1 MSSFI
6 LIKNTDR
13 KEIHNIGFIAE
24 MLPNVYRVLA
34 IIFFVLKKK
43 YEKKVKLKDR
53 KADIFTINVEFWNVH
68 IKKKVMTF
76 KRAGLNNT
84 TRTFSELYWETKWDT
99 FKKMK
104 IKNEK
109 LTM

>member
-13 KEIHNIGFIAE
+13 KEIHNIGFIAV

-34 IIFFVLKKK
+34 IIVFVLKK

-53 KADIFTINVEFWNVH
+53 KADSFTINVEF
-68 IKKKVMTF
+68 
-76 KRAGLNNT
+76 
-84 TRTFSELYWETKWDT
+84 
-99 FKKMK
+99 
-104 IKNEK
+104 
-109 LTM
+109 

>member
-13 KEIHNIGFIAE
+13 KEIHNISFIAE

-34 IIFFVLKKK
+34 IIFFVLKKR

-53 KADIFTINVEFWNVH
+53 KADIFTINVEF
-68 IKKKVMTF
+68 
-76 KRAGLNNT
+76 
-84 TRTFSELYWETKWDT
+84 
-99 FKKMK
+99 
-104 IKNEK
+104 
-109 LTM
+109 

>member
-34 IIFFVLKKK
+34 IIFFVLKK
-43 YEKKVKLKDR
+43 YEKRVKLKDR
-53 KADIFTINVEFWNVH
+53 KAAIFTINVEF
-68 IKKKVMTF
+68 
-76 KRAGLNNT
+76 
-84 TRTFSELYWETKWDT
+84 
-99 FKKMK
+99 
-104 IKNEK
+104 
-109 LTM
+109 